1 MLDIASSITNRKS
14 KMEKIDDYIEFFKES
29 AKVNIMDLKRIREN
43 YKIKSKNVQKL
54 IDRLEE
60 FEEKN
65 LNNVL
70 VFINN
75 K

>member
-43 YKIKSKNVQKL
+43 YKIKS
-54 IDRLEE
+54 
-60 FEEKN
+60 
-65 LNNVL
+65 
-70 VFINN
+70 VFCGKFFHFGNPPI
-75 K
+75 